1 LDAPYGFSKAE
12 VRIDSADLLAADDR
26 FPFAVERTDPRK
38 VLFLDDGRRPRA
50 QLYYRAALDASADA
64 AFQLEALRPE
74 QAAGVPLT
82 NYAFVVLSDV
92 GSIPPGLEQA
102 LQRYVSAG
110 GSVLIALGPASAVLP
125 RVPVIDESIEASRY
139 AGREGERFLTVSDL
153 DAGHPALRSLGRFE
167 AVKFYQAIHVTPAK
181 SHVLARLNDQTPLVL
196 ERQIGEGKVLAF
208 TSTFDNVSN
217 DLPLHAAW
225 VPFIQQSAA
234 YLGGGSGADQPVN
247 LPVDS
252 YLELRSGQGAN
263 KAGGAAEVLDPD
275 GKRLL
280 SLEEEVSAQNF
291 AFTREGFFEMK
302 TASGRRSLIAAHAD
316 RRESDLT
323 VIPQETLDLWKATGT
338 GDQTGGSPSTQENAS
353 DKKPWGLWPILLLLL
368 LGVAMAECVV
378 SSRYLRPPVEQQP
391 GTKKEAA

>member
-1 LDAPYGFSKAE
+1 M
-12 VRIDSADLLAADDR
+12 
-26 FPFAVERTDPRK
+26 
-38 VLFLDDGRRPRA
+38 
-50 QLYYRAALDASADA
+50 
-64 AFQLEALRPE
+64 
-74 QAAGVPLT
+74 
-82 NYAFVVLSDV
+82 
-92 GSIPPGLEQA
+92 
-102 LQRYVSAG
+102 
-110 GSVLIALGPASAVLP
+110 
-125 RVPVIDESIEASRY
+125 
-139 AGREGERFLTVSDL
+139 
-153 DAGHPALRSLGRFE
+153 
-167 AVKFYQAIHVTPAK
+167 
-181 SHVLARLNDQTPLVL
+181 
-196 ERQIGEGKVLAF
+196 
-208 TSTFDNVSN
+208 N

-323 VIPQETLDLWKATGT
+323 VIPQETLDLWKATGK
-338 GDQTGGSPSTQENAS
+338 GDQAGGGPLTQENAS
-353 DKKPWGLWPILLLLL
+353 DKKPWGLWPILLL
-368 LGVAMAECVV
+368 
-378 SSRYLRPPVEQQP
+378 
-391 GTKKEAA
+391 